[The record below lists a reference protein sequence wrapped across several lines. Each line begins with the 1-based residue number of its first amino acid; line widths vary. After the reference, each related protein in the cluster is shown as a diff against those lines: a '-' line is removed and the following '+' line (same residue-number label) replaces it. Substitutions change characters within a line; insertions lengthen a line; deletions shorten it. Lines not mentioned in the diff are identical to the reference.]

1 MKWGKRLALSIA
13 LVVLG
18 LAFFLTCRA
27 YSRHRDLAE
36 TLAWMAQT
44 YNPYEDGFGGHGTSK
59 TECMVKCEDVGAEL
73 LFREALTYRG
83 CQITTTTTSNRKDD
97 RGLRE
102 TFNLR
107 DIDPQSIQVPSDP
120 SNPSIGGIAE
130 VQFAARNNAEGL
142 VYTGNIVGK
151 GTGSEFMMDDVAYAH
166 RFAKAFRHAVE
177 LCGGRA
183 SKF

>member
-1 MKWGKRLALSIA
+1 MKWWKRTALSIA
-13 LVVLG
+13 LVILG
-18 LAFFLTCRA
+18 LGSFLTYRA

-44 YNPYEDGFGGHGTSK
+44 YNPYENGFGGHGTSK
-59 TECMVKCEDVGAEL
+59 TECMAKCEDVGAEL
-73 LFREALTYRG
+73 LSHEALTYRG
-83 CQITTTTTSNRKDD
+83 CQIATTTTSNRKDD
-97 RGLRE
+97 RGLQE

-107 DIDPQSIQVPSDP
+107 DIDPLSIQVPSSP
-120 SNPSIGGIAE
+120 SLGAIAE
-130 VQFAARNNAEGL
+130 VQFTARDNTEAL

-151 GTGSEFMMDDVAYAH
+151 GTRSEFVMDDVAYAH

-177 LCGGRA
+177 LCGGKA